1 MSNHEQLLEDAKK
14 AADKLFSDTS
24 VALSET
30 KASLRD
36 LREHIDT
43 LIDAV
48 ECSVEDVNKDNLINE

>member
-1 MSNHEQLLEDAKK
+1 MNSHDQLFEDAEK

-30 KASLRD
+30 RASLCA
-36 LREHIDT
+36 LREHVET

-48 ECSVEDVNKDNLINE
+48 ECSMKENEGDE